1 MSKTKVK
8 QKSQNTKKSLE
19 YYFSLNYPITI
30 YPDQEDGGYTA
41 EIRELPGCLTQGE
54 TLQEVEENIQ
64 DARQLWIET
73 AYENDDDIPLPLTE
87 NSYSGKT
94 VVRMPRSLH
103 QKLVENAEQ
112 ENISLNQ
119 YILYLLS
126 EQNSLKQLSN
136 LFNKPMSN
144 RKIQGVKQ
152 GNSIVFGN
160 ELSSIPDETPITVEI
175 SEYLDINRQGNWKD
189 VEKILD
195 QWQNDPECAE
205 NEEELLN
212 KIDNIPAT
220 TSEKNQGN

>member
-1 MSKTKVK
+1 MSKAKVQ
-8 QKSQNTKKSLE
+8 QKPQDIKKSLE
-19 YYFSLNYPITI
+19 HYLSLNYPITI

-54 TLQEVEENIQ
+54 TLHEVEENIQ

-73 AYENDDDIPLPLTE
+73 AYENDDNIPLPLTE

-103 QKLVENAEQ
+103 QKLAENAQQ
-112 ENISLNQ
+112 ENTSLNQ

-144 RKIQGVKQ
+144 MKIQGIKQ
-152 GNSIVFGN
+152 GNSIVFDN
-160 ELSSIPDETPITVEI
+160 EISSIPDKTKITVEI
-175 SEYLDINRQGNWKD
+175 SQDSSKKNWED
-189 VEKILD
+189 VEEILN
-195 QWQNDPECAE
+195 QWGDDPDCSEK
-205 NEEELLN
+205 EEDLLN

-220 TSEKNQGN
+220 TSEKSQGD